1 MDLNEKKPYTAQWI
15 KDNKDQFIDFDDD
28 KKRNILGEMM
38 YKKVSTQSGVD
49 PNKVSKITGML
60 IDLEILELDE
70 IIEMLLNEEF
80 LMDRIEEALEII
92 NENNE

>member
-1 MDLNEKKPYTAQWI
+1 
-15 KDNKDQFIDFDDD
+15 
-28 KKRNILGEMM
+28 
-38 YKKVSTQSGVD
+38 VD

>member
-1 MDLNEKKPYTAQWI
+1 
-15 KDNKDQFIDFDDD
+15 
-28 KKRNILGEMM
+28 
-38 YKKVSTQSGVD
+38 
-49 PNKVSKITGML
+49 ML

-70 IIEMLLNEEF
+70 IIEMLMNQEF